1 MRKILIAAGAI
12 LALLL
17 GGCSAVS
24 TATNATQQLCASAT
38 PLLNAATASSNT
50 KVSGTAVYG
59 SAFCSVVNAGGT
71 PATSD
76 ANSPAWLQ
84 NVITGTQVAAEVGG
98 VVLPLL
104 L

>member
-1 MRKILIAAGAI
+1 MRKILLAAGAI

-17 GGCSAVS
+17 GGCAQMSV
-24 TATNATQQLCASAT
+24 ATNTVQQLCASAT
-38 PLLNAATASSNT
+38 PLLNAATASTNAV
-50 KVSGTAVYG
+50 VSGTATYG
-59 SAFCSVVNAGGT
+59 SAFCAVVNAGGT
-71 PATSD
+71 PATAD

-84 NVITGTQVAAEVGG
+84 GVITGVQVAAQVGG